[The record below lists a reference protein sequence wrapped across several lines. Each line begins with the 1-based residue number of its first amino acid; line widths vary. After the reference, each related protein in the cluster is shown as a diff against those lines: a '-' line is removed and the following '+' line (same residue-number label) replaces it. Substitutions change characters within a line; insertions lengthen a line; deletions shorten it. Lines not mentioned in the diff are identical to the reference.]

1 MSDLPDH
8 PAMSR
13 LSQFVVATTGLA
25 LVACGGAVSSTTSAP
40 APSAAPAMASVERT
54 RMLLTA
60 LAHDSME
67 GRQVGTPGELRAA
80 RFIERQFR
88 AIGLAPGGDSGF
100 FQRVPV
106 AITTTRR
113 TMPNGQVRER
123 TGPTLLPSLADRDS
137 VPPERRRG
145 SVNVVGILTGSD
157 PVLSREVIVV
167 GAHFD
172 HIGIR
177 PAVDGDSI
185 ANGADD
191 DGSGTVAM
199 MEAARLIA
207 AGPRP
212 KRTIV
217 FAAFT
222 GEEAGTLGVRYYAQH
237 PIEPLDRHVA
247 DLQIEMIGRP
257 DTAAGGP
264 GKAWLT
270 GYERSTMGP
279 TLAAAGLPVVQDPR
293 PDQRFFQ
300 RSDNI
305 VFAQLGIV
313 AHTLSSFN
321 LHREYH
327 TVKDE
332 VNLVDFD
339 HMTTLID
346 VTARA
351 VRAIADGPRLEWNPG
366 GKP

>member
-1 MSDLPDH
+1 MN
-8 PAMSR
+8 R
-13 LSQFVVATTGLA
+13 LFPIAVVSTGLF
-25 LVACGGAVSSTTSAP
+25 LQACAGAASSAGSAP
-40 APSAAPAMASVERT
+40 TPSAAPAVATLERT

-67 GRQVGTPGELRAA
+67 GRQVGTSGELRAA

-88 AIGLAPGGDSGF
+88 AIGLEAGGDSGY

-106 AITTTRR
+106 VVSTVRR
-113 TMPNGQVRER
+113 TMPNGEVRER
-123 TGPTLLPSLADRDS
+123 TGTALLPSLADRDT
-137 VPPERRRG
+137 VPAERRRG
-145 SVNVVGILTGSD
+145 SVNVIGVLRGSD
-157 PVLSREVIVV
+157 PVLAREVVVV

-177 PAVDGDSI
+177 PAVNGDSI

-199 MEAARLIA
+199 MEAARIIA
-207 AGPRP
+207 AGPPP

-237 PIEPLDRHVA
+237 PVIPFDRHVA

-270 GYERSTMGP
+270 GYERSSMGP
-279 TLAAAGLPVVQDPR
+279 MLAAAGLPVVQDPR

-305 VFAQLGIV
+305 VFARLGIV
-313 AHTLSSFN
+313 AHTISSFN
-321 LHREYH
+321 LHGEYH

-332 VNLVDFD
+332 VGLVDFA
-339 HMTTLID
+339 HMTALIN

-351 VRAIADGPRLEWNPG
+351 VRLIADGPRLEWNPG